1 MKRLIK
7 PSEVRGTVQAPASK
21 SAAQRAIAIASLT
34 RGRSEIFFPGH
45 SDDVI
50 SAIRVCRSFGVHI
63 DEQTNALIIEGGIKV
78 PDNALNCGESGLGI
92 RMFSSIASILEH
104 PVTLTG
110 TGTLAKRPMGVLEN
124 SLRAL
129 GVDCTTNSGYLPIT
143 VKGPIPGGEVR
154 LDGSYSSQ
162 VLTGILIASPFARN
176 DMIIHVKNLQS
187 KPYIDLTIDIMRD
200 FGVHVENENYEIFRV
215 KNGQKYVP
223 GKFKFE
229 GDWSGAAFM
238 LVAGAIA
245 GKVEIRN
252 LLKSSVQADRAIM
265 DVLKLVGAEI
275 NRGTESVEVVKNEL
289 KAFEFDA
296 TDCPDLFPPLVA
308 LAVSCKGESVIKGVH
323 RLKGKESDRAITLQQ
338 EFNKLGAQI
347 TLDGDRMKVR
357 GSAIHGGVVHSHH
370 DHRIAMALAIA
381 GLQATGDIE
390 IEGAEAINKSYPEFF
405 EDLDI
410 LMK

>member
-7 PSEVRGTVQAPASK
+7 PTELRGTVQSPASK
-21 SAAQRAIAIASLT
+21 SAAQRAIAIASLA
-34 RGRSEIFFPGH
+34 RGRSEILFSGH

-50 SAIRVCRSFGVHI
+50 SAIRVCRSFGIHI

-92 RMFSSIASILEH
+92 RMFSSLAAILEH

-129 GVDCTTNSGYLPIT
+129 GVECTTNSGYLPIT
-143 VKGPIPGGEVR
+143 VNGPIPGGEVK

-162 VLTGILIASPFARN
+162 VLTGILIASPFAQK
-176 DMIIHVKNLQS
+176 DMTIHVKKLQS

-200 FGVHVENENYEIFRV
+200 FGVQVENENYEVFRV
-215 KNGQKYVP
+215 KKDQRYVP
-223 GKFKFE
+223 GKFKVE
-229 GDWSGAAFM
+229 GDWSGSAFM

-245 GKVEIRN
+245 GKVEVNN
-252 LLKSSVQADRAIM
+252 LLISSLQADRAIM

-275 NRGTESVEVVKNEL
+275 NTGTESVEVGKKEL
-289 KAFEFDA
+289 NAFEFDA

-338 EFNKLGAQI
+338 EFNKLGVQI
-347 TLDGDRMKVR
+347 TLDGDMMKVQ
-357 GSAIHGGVVHSHH
+357 GSAIHGGLVHSHH

-381 GLQATGDIE
+381 GLQATGDVL

-405 EDLDI
+405 EDLER